1 MKTILLPTD
10 FSDVSDNAINYA
22 VEFAKLT
29 QSKLILFH
37 VYHVPI
43 ITTDTPIVIPS
54 MEELGNDCMDGLKKI
69 EERIHSLHGGS
80 LQVECKCECGLEVDE
95 INEYI
100 KNNPVDLVITGMKG
114 AGGLEEKL
122 IGSVTT
128 SLMRKLKCPVM
139 AIDKSCR
146 FKSID
151 KIALACD
158 YKEIKTKA
166 ALDPLKQIIKL
177 FKSHLFIVNVLKEQK
192 ELIPTT
198 EQAIAGVHLGHLL
211 EDVDHSFHFEESS
224 NVVEGINRFVDKH
237 NIDMVVMVPRSH
249 SILQNIFHEPN
260 TKRMAFHTHVP
271 LLSIHE

>member
-69 EERIHSLHGGS
+69 KERIHSLHGGS

-114 AGGLEEKL
+114 VGGLEEKL

-158 YKEIKTKA
+158 YKEIKTKT
-166 ALDPLKQIIKL
+166 ALDPLKQIIRL

-211 EDVDHSFHFEESS
+211 KGVDHSFHYEENS

-249 SILQNIFHEPN
+249 SILENIFHEPN